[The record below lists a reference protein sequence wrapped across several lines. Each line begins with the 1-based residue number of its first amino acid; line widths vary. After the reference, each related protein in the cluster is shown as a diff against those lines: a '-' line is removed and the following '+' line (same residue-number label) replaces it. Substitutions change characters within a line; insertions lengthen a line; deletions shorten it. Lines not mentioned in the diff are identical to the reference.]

1 MKYSLYLL
9 VLLIA
14 SSASAQLF
22 PSRCFIPAVSFR
34 DPADT
39 NASVKYLTQQGMW
52 GNLSRG
58 FRSEG
63 ERFAWDISFGGFFE
77 LVQWKHSGISLV
89 GDFEVLA
96 DTYNDISFNP
106 RSIFWTEGFLY
117 SLDITR
123 TSDTAFPG
131 LSRELSFG
139 YIHHCRHDVD
149 NLDYNTVGAHESRGL
164 IYGSLMARYVLKNF
178 YFQGTTFDLQLDQ
191 YLIRQDDRVP
201 VTTTKPYD
209 INKLNASISLGFRV
223 DAFHWGDVPF
233 YFRGFWT
240 ESVYNSYKDWTSH
253 MHSEIGCELSG
264 AGTRMNIFI
273 GTEGFDKDD
282 LNRPMPVSSDFLY
295 IGFRF
300 IGKNVGL

>member
-1 MKYSLYLL
+1 MINRAFSKSFILFILL
-9 VLLIA
+9 V

-22 PSRCFIPAVSFR
+22 PSRSILFAPAFR
-34 DPADT
+34 DSGDSSRDT
-39 NASVKYLTQQGMW
+39 RYLTQQGMW

-117 SLDITR
+117 SLDITT
-123 TSDTAFPG
+123 TSDTTFPG

-139 YIHHCRHDVD
+139 YIHRCRHDID
-149 NLDYNTVGAHESRGL
+149 NLDYNTIGAHESRGL

-178 YFQGTTFDLQLDQ
+178 
-191 YLIRQDDRVP
+191 
-201 VTTTKPYD
+201 
-209 INKLNASISLGFRV
+209 
-223 DAFHWGDVPF
+223 
-233 YFRGFWT
+233 
-240 ESVYNSYKDWTSH
+240 
-253 MHSEIGCELSG
+253 
-264 AGTRMNIFI
+264 
-273 GTEGFDKDD
+273 
-282 LNRPMPVSSDFLY
+282 
-295 IGFRF
+295 
-300 IGKNVGL
+300 